1 MKKSLKILEFNTIL
15 EKVQTKTKLQASSK
29 ILETLPL
36 MNDLACIEKA
46 LAETDEALVLIQRM
60 QRFPLYFSA
69 DVSKTIKAVQKSGVV
84 SVEELT
90 EIRKFLDTVKA
101 NSLYLKSLEDHEI
114 AATYFREQI
123 NNLYYPLGLNQRI
136 KEIITPDGE
145 IEDSASPTLKD
156 IRKRISGT
164 ERQIRS
170 KLQEILQKN
179 SSKLTSNLV
188 SIRNDRYVIPVRA
201 DQKNNVSGI
210 VHDQSASGETIFI
223 EPLAVNQLN
232 NNLNQ
237 LKEDE
242 KREIARILKEI
253 SEEIAEVGAL
263 LLLDYEILVHLD
275 IVFAKA
281 EYALEIDAK
290 KPHINKA
297 GIFELYNCRHPMLP
311 LEEAVAN
318 NLIIGKDY
326 QGIIITGP
334 NTGGKTVLLKTV
346 GLIAAM
352 VKFGMLVPCDE
363 ESQVMIFDKVLV
375 DIGDE
380 QSINQSLST
389 FSAHLKN
396 VIDIIN
402 EVTEASLVLLDE
414 LGSGTDPAEGSA
426 LAIAI
431 FDYLISKRCLVI
443 ATSHYSEL
451 KLHAYRSENIINAS
465 VEFDVETLRPT
476 YKLLLGIP
484 GLSNALK
491 ISKMLGLPSEII
503 EKAEGYAY
511 QKNDDL
517 SLALEKLVNQ
527 TQEMARLQE
536 QVKTKEAKLSES
548 LYALDLEKQALY
560 RQKKEIIEAAETES
574 RELIRK
580 SEKKINELLEELG
593 EMKSR
598 TVKGHELAEIK
609 HQLRTLKTDTEIET
623 DSLPEERNF
632 EAQASVYV
640 ESFGAYGIII
650 NVKKN
655 NKFEVQ
661 IGNATVTVDK
671 KHLRHAE
678 APQTKNYL
686 QPRSKRS
693 LSVKK
698 NISMTLDLRGKRY
711 EEAKIMLE
719 KFIDDALF
727 GSLKEIQIIHGFGT
741 GVIRE
746 MVLNFLKTCE
756 HVESFRF
763 GGANEGGRGVT
774 VVKLKNN

>member
-1 MKKSLKILEFNTIL
+1 MKKSLKTLEFNIIL
-15 EKVQTKTKLQASSK
+15 EKVQAKTHLQASCE
-29 ILETLPL
+29 ILEELPL
-36 MNDLACIEKA
+36 LNDVESIEEA

-60 QRFPLYFSA
+60 QRFPLYFST
-69 DVSKTIKAVQKSGVV
+69 DVSKTIKAVQKGGVV
-84 SVEELT
+84 SVEELI

-101 NSLYLKSLEDHEI
+101 NFLYLRSLEEHEI
-114 AATYFREQI
+114 SAPYFKKQI
-123 NNLYYPLGLNQRI
+123 DNLYYPLELNLRI
-136 KEIITPDGE
+136 KEIISPDGE
-145 IEDSASPTLKD
+145 IQDSASPTLKE
-156 IRKRISGT
+156 IRKRISST

-179 SSKLTSNLV
+179 SAKLTSNLV
-188 SIRNDRYVIPVRA
+188 SMRNDRYVIPVRA
-201 DQKNNVSGI
+201 DQKNNVPGI

-242 KREIARILKEI
+242 KREIARILREI
-253 SEEIAEVGAL
+253 SEEIALLGEE

-281 EYALEIDAK
+281 EYALEINAK
-290 KPHINKA
+290 RPQINTS
-297 GIFELYNCRHPMLP
+297 GVLELYNCRHPMLA
-311 LEEAVAN
+311 LEVAVAN
-318 NLIIGKDY
+318 NVIIGKDY

-334 NTGGKTVLLKTV
+334 NTGGKTVLLKTI
-346 GLIAAM
+346 GLIAVM

-380 QSINQSLST
+380 QSIDQSLST

-402 EVTEASLVLLDE
+402 EVTDASLVLLDE

-465 VEFDVETLRPT
+465 VEFDVKTLRPT

-484 GLSNALK
+484 GQSNALK

-511 QKNDDL
+511 QNNDDL
-517 SLALEKLVNQ
+517 SLALEKLINQ
-527 TQEMARLQE
+527 TQEMGRLQE
-536 QVKTKEAKLSES
+536 QVKAKETKLSER
-548 LYALDLEKQALY
+548 LHELDLEKQALY
-560 RQKKEIIEAAETES
+560 KRRNEILEAAEAES
-574 RELIRK
+574 RALIRK
-580 SEKKINELLEELG
+580 SEKKINELLEELE

-598 TVKGHELAEIK
+598 AVKGHEIAEIK
-609 HQLRTLKTDTEIET
+609 HQLRSLKAETEIET
-623 DSLPEERNF
+623 ESLPEERNF
-632 EAQASVYV
+632 EVQESVYV

-655 NKFEVQ
+655 NKFDVQ

-678 APQTKNYL
+678 APQTKTYL
-686 QPRSKRS
+686 QPRLKKS

-719 KFIDDALF
+719 KFIDDALY
-727 GSLKEIQIIHGFGT
+727 GSLKEVQIIHGFGT

-746 MVLNFLKTCE
+746 LVLNFLKTCE
-756 HVESFRF
+756 FVESYRF